1 MPLVAKVVKVMEDS
15 QRVVGVGKL
24 SLVREGLVEEMLVEE
39 VLVKERS
46 VGKGRW
52 EKVGGRVGGSSVEIK

>member
-1 MPLVAKVVKVMEDS
+1 MSLVAKVDKVVEDS

-24 SLVREGLVEEMLVEE
+24 SLVREGLAEEMLVEE

-46 VGKGRW
+46 VRKGRW
-52 EKVGGRVGGSSVEIK
+52 EKIGGRVG